1 MGWRKISLGRRKR
14 PWFSLPLSACALR
27 RAFCNHAG
35 LTTPVYSN
43 QIEHLRS
50 YMSTPLK
57 DLELTQEAFERFLNW
72 LDADREQ
79 AGRKYEAI
87 RRGLIAVFNFRG
99 CSGAEDLA
107 DETINRAIRQ
117 LPSIESSYD
126 GDPAKYIQGIAR
138 FVALEYF
145 NRKIKREA
153 GPPSEDLPDPSQP
166 GALGEEDEREALS
179 RCLRHCLEKLDP
191 EKRKMFILYY
201 REGNRLNRDHRRSL
215 AEQFGCS
222 INALR
227 IQMHRLNEELRL
239 CITECRGQPPSD
251 KKL

>member
-1 MGWRKISLGRRKR
+1 MSK
-14 PWFSLPLSACALR
+14 PL
-27 RAFCNHAG
+27 
-35 LTTPVYSN
+35 
-43 QIEHLRS
+43 Q
-50 YMSTPLK
+50 
-57 DLELTQEAFERFLNW
+57 DWELTREAFDRFLDW

-87 RRGLIAVFNFRG
+87 RRGLIALFNCRG
-99 CSGAEDLA
+99 CSAAEDLA

-117 LPSIESSYD
+117 LSSIEDLYE
-126 GDPAKYIQGIAR
+126 GDPTKYIHGIAR

-145 NRKIKREA
+145 NRQVKRYG
-153 GPPSEDLPDPSQP
+153 GPAPEDLPDPTQSGGP
-166 GALGEEDEREALS
+166 GEEDEREALS
-179 RCLRHCLEKLDP
+179 RCLRHCLEKLTP

-201 REGNRLNRDHRRSL
+201 REGNRLNLDHRRSL

-227 IQMHRLNEELRL
+227 IQMHRLNEELRH
-239 CITECRGQPPSD
+239 CITDCRKQAAHD

>member
-1 MGWRKISLGRRKR
+1 
-14 PWFSLPLSACALR
+14 
-27 RAFCNHAG
+27 
-35 LTTPVYSN
+35 
-43 QIEHLRS
+43 
-50 YMSTPLK
+50 MSIPLK
-57 DLELTQEAFERFLNW
+57 DLEFTPEEFERFLNW
-72 LDADREQ
+72 LDSDREQ

-87 RRGLIAVFNFRG
+87 RRGLIAIFNSRG

-117 LPSIESSYD
+117 LPSIEGSYE
-126 GDPAKYIQGIAR
+126 GEPAKYIQGIAR
-138 FVALEYF
+138 YVALEYF
-145 NRKIKREA
+145 NRQVKRYG
-153 GPPSEDLPDPSQP
+153 GPAHEDLPDPSRS
-166 GALGEEDEREALS
+166 GAPGEEDEREALS
-179 RCLRHCLEKLDP
+179 KCLRHCLMKLKP

-239 CITECRGQPPSD
+239 CITDCRGQPPSD
-251 KKL
+251 KNL

>member
-1 MGWRKISLGRRKR
+1 MSK
-14 PWFSLPLSACALR
+14 PL
-27 RAFCNHAG
+27 
-35 LTTPVYSN
+35 
-43 QIEHLRS
+43 Q
-50 YMSTPLK
+50 
-57 DLELTQEAFERFLNW
+57 DWELTREAFDRFLDW

-87 RRGLIAVFNFRG
+87 RRGLIALFNCRG
-99 CSGAEDLA
+99 CSAAEDLA

-117 LPSIESSYD
+117 LSSIEDLYE
-126 GDPAKYIQGIAR
+126 GDPAKYIHGIAR

-145 NRKIKREA
+145 NRQVKRYG
-153 GPPSEDLPDPSQP
+153 GPAPEDLPDPSKTGGP
-166 GALGEEDEREALS
+166 DEVDEREALS
-179 RCLRHCLEKLDP
+179 RCLRHCLEKLTP

-201 REGNRLNRDHRRSL
+201 REGNRLNLDHRRSL

-239 CITECRGQPPSD
+239 CITDCRKQAAPD

>member
-1 MGWRKISLGRRKR
+1 MSK
-14 PWFSLPLSACALR
+14 PL
-27 RAFCNHAG
+27 
-35 LTTPVYSN
+35 
-43 QIEHLRS
+43 Q
-50 YMSTPLK
+50 
-57 DLELTQEAFERFLNW
+57 DWELTRESFDRFLDW

-87 RRGLIAVFNFRG
+87 RRGLIALFNCRG
-99 CSGAEDLA
+99 CSAAEDLA
-107 DETINRAIRQ
+107 DETINRSIRQ
-117 LPSIESSYD
+117 LSSIEDSYE
-126 GDPAKYIQGIAR
+126 GDPAKYIHGIAR

-145 NRKIKREA
+145 NRQVKRYG
-153 GPPSEDLPDPSQP
+153 GPAPEDLPDPSRTGWP
-166 GALGEEDEREALS
+166 DEEDEREALS
-179 RCLRHCLEKLDP
+179 RCLQHCMEKLTP

-201 REGNRLNRDHRRSL
+201 REGNRLNLDHRRLL

-239 CITECRGQPPSD
+239 CITDCRKDAAPR

>member
-1 MGWRKISLGRRKR
+1 
-14 PWFSLPLSACALR
+14 
-27 RAFCNHAG
+27 
-35 LTTPVYSN
+35 
-43 QIEHLRS
+43 
-50 YMSTPLK
+50 MSKPPQ
-57 DLELTQEAFERFLNW
+57 DWELTRKAFDRFLDW

-87 RRGLIAVFNFRG
+87 RRGLIALFNCRG
-99 CSGAEDLA
+99 CSTAEDLA

-117 LPSIESSYD
+117 LSSIEDLYE
-126 GDPAKYIQGIAR
+126 GDPVKYIHGIAR

-145 NRKIKREA
+145 NRQVKRYG
-153 GPPSEDLPDPSQP
+153 GPAPEDLPDPSQP
-166 GALGEEDEREALS
+166 GGPDEEDERDALS
-179 RCLRHCLEKLDP
+179 RCLRHCLEKLTP

-201 REGNRLNRDHRRSL
+201 REGNRLNLDHRRSL

-239 CITECRGQPPSD
+239 CITDCRKQAAPG

>member
-1 MGWRKISLGRRKR
+1 M
-14 PWFSLPLSACALR
+14 
-27 RAFCNHAG
+27 
-35 LTTPVYSN
+35 SN
-43 QIEHLRS
+43 R
-50 YMSTPLK
+50 MK
-57 DLELTQEAFERFLNW
+57 DWELTREAFERFLDW

-87 RRGLIAVFNFRG
+87 RRGLIAIFNRRG
-99 CSGAEDLA
+99 CSAAEDLA

-117 LPSIESSYD
+117 LSSIEGSYE
-126 GDPAKYIQGIAR
+126 GDPAKYLHGIAR

-145 NRKIKREA
+145 NRQAKRFG
-153 GPPSEDLPDPSQP
+153 GPLPEDMADKSRPDKP
-166 GALGEEDEREALS
+166 GEEDEREALS
-179 RCLRHCLEKLDP
+179 RCLRHCLEKLTP

-201 REGNRLNRDHRRSL
+201 REGNRLNLDHRRSL

-239 CITECRGQPPSD
+239 CIANCRGQPPPD
-251 KKL
+251 KNG